1 MLGHVDHERKLV
13 PTCVAHLMDNNFV
26 QVCCSRMLTVVLTN
40 QGKVYTIVS
49 GEHGQLGNPQAKDK
63 SITLVQGKLKE
74 ELIKEIATGSYHVA
88 VLTNKGNVYTWGKG
102 ENGQLRIGDVD
113 DRNMP
118 TFVESLRDKKAESI
132 VCGSKSTAAICLH
145 KSISVNDQS
154 TSCWCNL
161 PFGFTRK
168 KHDCSNCGLLCC
180 HSCSSKKAMNA
191 SLAPKKRKP
200 FRVCDSCINNLQE
213 LTHSCRPFQEG
224 NHSNKQQLTEE
235 KAEAA
240 PKYSH
245 LSGLPRWGQVPCPA
259 LFKPYCR
266 ENITLDSLSKN
277 QLSPVFPVPSECII
291 SSATNTEK
299 CVSVPDRMLREKVW
313 LLRAEVT
320 LFFFSFNLGS
330 FLYVQILC
338 LFIIYL
344 FLFL

>member
-1 MLGHVDHERKLV
+1 M
-13 PTCVAHLMDNNFV
+13 
-26 QVCCSRMLTVVLTN
+26 
-40 QGKVYTIVS
+40 
-49 GEHGQLGNPQAKDK
+49 
-63 SITLVQGKLKE
+63 VQGKLKE
-74 ELIKEIATGSYHVA
+74 ELIKEIAAGSYHVA

-118 TFVESLRDKKAESI
+118 TFVEALRDKKAESV

-168 KHDCSNCGLLCC
+168 KHNCSNCGLLCC

-224 NHSNKQQLTEE
+224 NHSNK
-235 KAEAA
+235 
-240 PKYSH
+240 
-245 LSGLPRWGQVPCPA
+245 
-259 LFKPYCR
+259 
-266 ENITLDSLSKN
+266 
-277 QLSPVFPVPSECII
+277 
-291 SSATNTEK
+291 
-299 CVSVPDRMLREKVW
+299 
-313 LLRAEVT
+313 
-320 LFFFSFNLGS
+320 
-330 FLYVQILC
+330 
-338 LFIIYL
+338 
-344 FLFL
+344 